1 MTHLGGEHAAPGG
14 QLEEPPDDGAVVG
27 ERVDNLSVRGV
38 GVVGVVGHHL
48 EHLGAGGGIL
58 KDDKIMDIRCYRRMS
73 SPQVESNPPFA
84 PSARGKAISP
94 RGRFENPQASQAV
107 RQSRQIFPEF

>member
-1 MTHLGGEHAAPGG
+1 MTHLGGEHAAPGV

-27 ERVDNLSVRGV
+27 ERVDNLAVRGV

-73 SPQVESNPPFA
+73 SPHAPFA
-84 PSARGKAISP
+84 SSARA
-94 RGRFENPQASQAV
+94 RPQGE
-107 RQSRQIFPEF
+107 I